1 VIIIHLLY
9 MNASIEYINKL
20 YDNMSYFDMYFS
32 SVLLFI
38 FLTLFVVLV
47 NLYFS
52 MLSNAETIKKNWANE
67 RCKPS
72 VIPFAGFINKPKD
85 ESIIEFTRKNFYKC
99 VTDILSVNMKISMHP
114 FNINGLLDSA
124 KKAYQSVDI
133 SFNELNV
140 SYFNLE
146 DVINEKLKELKNK
159 IINVMIPIQKIMYSV
174 KDIFA
179 RTQAVMISGLYTSLG
194 NSMLLK
200 SMVSEMVNLIGSI
213 FTSLVVIITM
223 MFLVPGLQGLAAM
236 AASVS
241 IVLSAVF
248 ITTNKSLA
256 SMFHITPGKMPR
268 IPKCFDKDTLLTM
281 NDGTIKRI
289 EEIKIGDV
297 LENNVSVTATMKLGS
312 SGVTMYDLN
321 GVIVSD
327 SHRVFKGNNWIF
339 VKNHPCA
346 KKIETYNHPY
356 IYCLNTST
364 KTIDTNHH
372 IFLDWDEIYD
382 EHLETIIS
390 NGSPYV
396 KTKGDIHRYLDGG
409 LYENTPIMM
418 KDFSMKRIRDVKIG
432 DVLLNGEK
440 VYGLVKIMGG
450 DLIQV
455 NKYNLGHTSFKG
467 GPNLNMK
474 CGDNTHSI
482 AFDSTVNV
490 LKQISNPNKLYHL
503 LTDKKT
509 FYVGEIKMCDYN
521 SLIDEIL
528 YL

>member
-1 VIIIHLLY
+1 
-9 MNASIEYINKL
+9 MNASIEHINKL

-38 FLTLFVVLV
+38 FLTLFVVLTNV
-47 NLYFS
+47 YFS
-52 MLSNAETIKKNWANE
+52 MLSNAETIKKNWAKE
-67 RCKPS
+67 RCKPN

-99 VTDILSVNMKISMHP
+99 VTDILSVNMKVSMQP
-114 FNINGLLDSA
+114 FNINGLIDSV
-124 KKAYQSVDI
+124 KNGSLPKIDL
-133 SFNELNV
+133 SFNELNL
-140 SYFNLE
+140 SFMNLE
-146 DVINEKLKELKNK
+146 ETISKKIEELKNK
-159 IINVMIPIQKIMYSV
+159 IINVMIPIQKIMYTV

-179 RTQAVMISGLYTSLG
+179 RTQGVMVAGLYTSLG

-200 SMVSEMVNLIGSI
+200 SMMSEMMNMIGSI

-223 MFLVPGLQGLAAM
+223 MFLIPGLQGLAAV

-241 IVLSAVF
+241 IILSAVF
-248 ITTNKSLA
+248 IKTNKSLA
-256 SMFHITPGKMPR
+256 KMFNITPGKMPR
-268 IPKCFDKDTLLTM
+268 IPKCFDKDTPLTM
-281 NDGTIKRI
+281 NDGARKRI
-289 EEIKIGDV
+289 EEIQTGDV
-297 LENNVSVTATMKLGS
+297 LENNILVTATMKLDS
-312 SGVTMYDLN
+312 VGVTMYDLD
-321 GVIVSD
+321 GVIISE
-327 SHRVFKGNNWIF
+327 SHRVFKDDQWIF
-339 VKNHPCA
+339 VKNHPSA
-346 KKIETYNHPY
+346 KKMYNYAKPY

-364 KTIDTNHH
+364 KTIEINRH

-382 EHLETIIS
+382 DHLETIIS
-390 NGSPYV
+390 KGSPYV

-418 KDFSMKRIRDVKIG
+418 KDFSVNRIRDVKIG

-440 VYGLVKIMGG
+440 VYGLVKILGG

-467 GPNLNMK
+467 GPNLNIK
-474 CGDNTHSI
+474 WRGGTHSI
-482 AFDSTVNV
+482 AFDSTVNGI
-490 LKQISNPNKLYHL
+490 KQTSNPNKLYHL

-528 YL
+528 YS